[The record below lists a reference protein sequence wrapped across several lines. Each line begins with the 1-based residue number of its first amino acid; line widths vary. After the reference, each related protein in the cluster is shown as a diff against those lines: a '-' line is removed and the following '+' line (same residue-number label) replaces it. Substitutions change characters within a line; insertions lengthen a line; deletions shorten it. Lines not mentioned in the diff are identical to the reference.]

1 MFVCA
6 RNYHRKKRCYS
17 LKILT
22 EQYNAVVDN
31 ENLKRNIISDTVF
44 SLSHVLVK
52 LQKHF
57 GNSIQIITM
66 LKKKLVGP
74 IEGFTIT
81 DDTFSDLEVL
91 ENVQRMAFFLMKK
104 VLSIQKHH
112 LPRKLEA
119 SHMIMGE
126 CEIPSELLVFLYS
139 LICGSTTNL

>member
-1 MFVCA
+1 MLFV
-6 RNYHRKKRCYS
+6 
-17 LKILT
+17 KILT

-66 LKKKLVGP
+66 HNKKLVAP

-91 ENVQRMAFFLMKK
+91 ENVQRMAFFLRKK
-104 VLSIQKHH
+104 VLSIQKHPV
-112 LPRKLEA
+112 PRK
-119 SHMIMGE
+119 
-126 CEIPSELLVFLYS
+126 
-139 LICGSTTNL
+139 